1 MILEK
6 IQIHQV
12 LIALILGAVLG
23 AAGIQLR
30 DYGCLMGAPHQGA
43 MRKHMI
49 KKMERTLKLDAEQKK
64 QIETLFETM
73 QPRMK
78 ALREEMR
85 PKFEAMREETRAEI
99 RKILKPEQL
108 PEFEKLNQKMDLRW
122 KKYRAS
128 REEH

>member
-1 MILEK
+1 MIFKK

-12 LIALILGAVLG
+12 LIALLIGAVLG
-23 AAGIQLR
+23 AWGIQLR
-30 DYGCLMGAPHQGA
+30 DYGCLMGTPHQGG

-49 KKMERTLKLDAEQKK
+49 KKMERELKLDAEQKK
-64 QIETLFETM
+64 KIEALFQAM
-73 QPRMK
+73 QPRMQ

-99 RKILKPEQL
+99 RKILKPEQM
-108 PEFEKLNQKMDLRW
+108 PKFDELNRKMDERW
-122 KKYRAS
+122 KKFRAK